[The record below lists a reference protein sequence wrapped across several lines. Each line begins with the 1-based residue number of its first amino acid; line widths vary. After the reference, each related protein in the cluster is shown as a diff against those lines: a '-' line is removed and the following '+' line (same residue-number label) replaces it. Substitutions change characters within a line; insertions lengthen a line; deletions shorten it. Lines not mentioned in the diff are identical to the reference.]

1 MGGSTLFY
9 QPSKRGTSRQGHA
22 VDLYLT
28 WLGIAEIERGLL
40 CVCGRE
46 IEASDIEAYLGSC
59 AVAAVAAV
67 ATILALCTHCAEA
80 RATEASFLAMAQ
92 KGIQTR

>member
-9 QPSKRGTSRQGHA
+9 QPSKRGTSKQGHA

-28 WLGIAEIERGLL
+28 WLGIAGIERRHI

-46 IEASDIEAYLGSC
+46 IEASEIEAYLGSC
-59 AVAAVAAV
+59 TVAAVAIVAAVTAV
-67 ATILALCTHCAEA
+67 ALSRC
-80 RATEASFLAMAQ
+80 
-92 KGIQTR
+92 QTWV